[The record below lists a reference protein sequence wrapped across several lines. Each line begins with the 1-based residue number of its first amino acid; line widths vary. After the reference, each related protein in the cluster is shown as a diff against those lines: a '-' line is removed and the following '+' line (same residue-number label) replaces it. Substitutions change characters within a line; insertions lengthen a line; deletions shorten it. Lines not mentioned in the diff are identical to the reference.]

1 MSKRSLLALVP
12 SPFEIFANDEGY
24 NLAPAVSLIPI
35 RIYADRE
42 TQVVFDAFNARRA
55 ERGQDADRK
64 HAGDSSVPRE
74 ASGAGKMKLDLFEE
88 AEVKPK
94 HDPGGKVR
102 LALARDV
109 ISTAIFGGPADCY
122 RYRLQRTWD
131 AKLPLAMWVMMNPSN
146 ADLHIDD
153 STVAK
158 CGCYARAWGYGG
170 ILVGNTFAYRA
181 TNKRHLRLV
190 ADPIGPDNDK
200 HLVAMARRA
209 HIVIFAYCQPGHRT
223 LAPRGIAVAELLIQ
237 EAGITPHVLELSKRG
252 IPVHP
257 LYLVESLQPVV
268 WPL

>member
-1 MSKRSLLALVP
+1 
-12 SPFEIFANDEGY
+12 
-24 NLAPAVSLIPI
+24 
-35 RIYADRE
+35 
-42 TQVVFDAFNARRA
+42 
-55 ERGQDADRK
+55 
-64 HAGDSSVPRE
+64 
-74 ASGAGKMKLDLFEE
+74 
-88 AEVKPK
+88 
-94 HDPGGKVR
+94 
-102 LALARDV
+102 
-109 ISTAIFGGPADCY
+109 
-122 RYRLQRTWD
+122 
-131 AKLPLAMWVMMNPSN
+131 MWVMMNPSN

-158 CGCYARAWGYGG
+158 CGRYARAWGYGG

-209 HIVIFAYCQPGHRT
+209 HIVIFAYGQPGHRT

-268 WPL
+268 WQL